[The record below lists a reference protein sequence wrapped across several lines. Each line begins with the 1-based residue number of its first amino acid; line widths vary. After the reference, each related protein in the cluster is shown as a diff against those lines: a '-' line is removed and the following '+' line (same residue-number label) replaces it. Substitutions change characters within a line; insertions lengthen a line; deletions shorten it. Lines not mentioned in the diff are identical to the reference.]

1 MKRISLVVNRNC
13 MADPDVRQRLT
24 VRYRQ
29 RKYPAP
35 CPREFINGQAI
46 CSDRVPKPEEMDAR
60 PNLLLTAS
68 PVGPS
73 IDERI
78 AQAPSNLFEA
88 EDGMEVVTAKLAV
101 CRRRQTATL

>member
-1 MKRISLVVNRNC
+1 
-13 MADPDVRQRLT
+13 
-24 VRYRQ
+24 
-29 RKYPAP
+29 
-35 CPREFINGQAI
+35 
-46 CSDRVPKPEEMDAR
+46 MDAR